1 MPGGIHMAIAAAL
14 CQIVCEGKEH
24 VFVKAGRRMASIRE
38 PVKVLAIGVRR
49 LEWVEIIVDGEG
61 EEESVLEQVE
71 NILCKE

>member
-1 MPGGIHMAIAAAL
+1 MAIAAAL
-14 CQIVCEGKEH
+14 CQIGCEGKEH

-38 PVKVLAIGVRR
+38 PVKVLALGVRR

>member
-1 MPGGIHMAIAAAL
+1 MAIAAAL

-24 VFVKAGRRMASIRE
+24 VFVNAGRRMASIRE
-38 PVKVLAIGVRR
+38 PVKVLALGVRR